1 MQATFYVPNQPALL
15 VGSLCQ
21 QLRRDDVQRLIN
33 VKNDKISL
41 TSLPELRLA
50 DFLWMCHGGKWR
62 CTSNL
67 VLKLPHLRIQANM
80 HTRHAEYVS
89 LSFCPTPP
97 HPPCHPRLC
106 FTHTQTHSRTQRR
119 HTWEGWRRAV
129 CSASRSIVINCGVNR
144 GSSTSPALRLLQGC
158 RARLCSA
165 LHNGTP

>member
-1 MQATFYVPNQPALL
+1 MLKRPDAHLDHMQATFYVPNQPALL

-97 HPPCHPRLC
+97 HPPPATPVYVSHIHKH
-106 FTHTQTHSRTQRR
+106 THARKGDTRGRVDAALS
-119 HTWEGWRRAV
+119 AV
-129 CSASRSIVINCGVNR
+129 HRGV
-144 GSSTSPALRLLQGC
+144 LLLT
-158 RARLCSA
+158 AV
-165 LHNGTP
+165 